1 MFLCLKNGLI
11 LPDIAKVRS
20 YKVNLVFTAS
30 RSSLG
35 LVNLGHEVLYSP
47 LKYQAFLRDLK
58 LLPEPYRTYRRD
70 IINADSNIPT

>member
-1 MFLCLKNGLI
+1 MFLCLKNGLV